1 MLIFLGVENF
11 AKIESA
17 KVCINSYTLLAGPNN
32 SGKTYLMQLIQGVN
46 ERLANLVE
54 EDALKVLE
62 CEGNSYADYTKYVI
76 SQHNI
81 LNFTAC
87 LNERLEAGKQQI
99 IKEIYGKDI
108 AIGKLYVE
116 ISLEADEKY
125 EILLFK
131 HVNAAIEMDGL
142 IGSVSKNFFNKID
155 DSIETPRIC
164 FLIEYSEVKK
174 EGDLK
179 SLTMISE
186 NESVRIIKSI
196 LKNIL
201 QCRSLFFPASR
212 TGLILLYR
220 DFFANKADD
229 MVSYQIQENQ
239 FIENKN
245 NYGELTQPVYQFLR
259 FLQTYSESEERKR
272 YYKNEIDFFE
282 EKLIEGHI
290 STSKQKSFFYASKAD
305 HVSIPMYMASS
316 MINEIAPFVLAL
328 TAGSM
333 YDGLIIDEIEASLH
347 PQKQLELV
355 KFLNRLSNKG
365 VKLLM
370 STHSDTFASKINNL
384 YILSNYIKQK
394 KRDDIIKKMGM
405 EKEDLMDPDKLFVY
419 EFINQ
424 SDGHSVVREISG
436 DSRTGFQ
443 FDLFTDS
450 AMNLY
455 NEALEIGEIVQ
466 NDKSQP

>member
-142 IGSVSKNFFNKID
+142 IGSVSKNF
-155 DSIETPRIC
+155 STC
-164 FLIEYSEVKK
+164 AV
-174 EGDLK
+174 
-179 SLTMISE
+179 
-186 NESVRIIKSI
+186 
-196 LKNIL
+196 
-201 QCRSLFFPASR
+201 
-212 TGLILLYR
+212 
-220 DFFANKADD
+220 
-229 MVSYQIQENQ
+229 
-239 FIENKN
+239 
-245 NYGELTQPVYQFLR
+245 
-259 FLQTYSESEERKR
+259 
-272 YYKNEIDFFE
+272 EI
-282 EKLIEGHI
+282 
-290 STSKQKSFFYASKAD
+290 
-305 HVSIPMYMASS
+305 
-316 MINEIAPFVLAL
+316 
-328 TAGSM
+328 
-333 YDGLIIDEIEASLH
+333 
-347 PQKQLELV
+347 
-355 KFLNRLSNKG
+355 
-365 VKLLM
+365 
-370 STHSDTFASKINNL
+370 
-384 YILSNYIKQK
+384 
-394 KRDDIIKKMGM
+394 
-405 EKEDLMDPDKLFVY
+405 
-419 EFINQ
+419 
-424 SDGHSVVREISG
+424 
-436 DSRTGFQ
+436 
-443 FDLFTDS
+443 
-450 AMNLY
+450 
-455 NEALEIGEIVQ
+455 
-466 NDKSQP
+466 